1 MLLER
6 FDELR
11 STAEGLVAHVVT
23 SRLMGILRS
32 MKNEPW
38 LPDKPSF
45 NAQESAYISALI
57 LEMRVSI
64 LFPLYCTVLSV

>member
-23 SRLMGILRS
+23 MRLLGILRS

-38 LPDKPSF
+38 LPDKPSY
-45 NAQESAYISALI
+45 NAQASSYIGALV
-57 LEMRVSI
+57 LEMRVR
-64 LFPLYCTVLSV
+64 